1 MKSNSK
7 SLICLKT
14 ISLQKK
20 TYNSS
25 KKKFI
30 FFITMII
37 IKIHIENIK
46 LFDKYILNNNKEVP
60 SHLTIAPLTIMGSN
74 PDGTISDEERNY
86 LSQRA
91 KNIGL
96 YILGATAV
104 NQEGIA
110 FPNQPRAFSDKD
122 LPSLEER
129 AQIIKA
135 QGALAINQIHHG
147 GVLADIKYSGT
158 NVVAVSA
165 EIYNEGLTKK
175 DIKMGN
181 EKKQLN
187 NGDILKIINDFAY
200 ATELSIK
207 AGFDG
212 IEIHG
217 ANNYLLQQF
226 YSGYYNKRT
235 DEWGGSLEKRMR
247 FPLEV
252 VDACCKI
259 RDKYNKPEFIIG
271 YRLSPEEPFENGITM
286 TETLALVR
294 ALVKKPI
301 QYIHVSQKNFFQK
314 TRRGEGIG
322 VERLKV
328 IHQETKGKVALIGV
342 GGLYSYND
350 FNKALKS
357 EFVEFIGTGR
367 ASMLNKDLGILLKE
381 QREKEINLRLD
392 PVHPE
397 IYSIPNLLWALC
409 IKGFDWL
416 PPVKGK

>member
-60 SHLTIAPLTIMGSN
+60 SHLIIAPLTIMGSN

-122 LPSLEER
+122 LPSLEKR

-187 NGDILKIINDFAY
+187 NDDILKIINDFAY

-235 DEWGGSLEKRMR
+235 DEWGGSIEKRMR

-328 IHQETKGKVALIGV
+328 IHQETRGKVALIGV

>member
-14 ISLQKK
+14 IS
-20 TYNSS
+20 
-25 KKKFI
+25 FI

-110 FPNQPRAFSDKD
+110 FPNQPRAFSVKD
-122 LPSLEER
+122 LPSLEKR

-187 NGDILKIINDFAY
+187 NDDILKIINDFAY

-212 IEIHG
+212 IEILG

-342 GGLYSYND
+342 GELYSYND

>member
-1 MKSNSK
+1 MVDNSK
-7 SLICLKT
+7 
-14 ISLQKK
+14 
-20 TYNSS
+20 
-25 KKKFI
+25 
-30 FFITMII
+30 
-37 IKIHIENIK
+37 
-46 LFDKYILNNNKEVP
+46 LFEKYTLNNKVEVP
-60 SHLTIAPLTIMGSN
+60 GLLAVAPLTLFGSN
-74 PDGTISDEERNY
+74 QDGSVSEEEREY
-86 LSQRA
+86 LKLRA
-91 KNIGL
+91 TNIGL

-104 NQEGIA
+104 SQEGIK
-110 FPNQPRAFSDKD
+110 FFTQPRALSDKD
-122 LPSLEER
+122 IPANEER
-129 AQIIKA
+129 VKIIKA

-147 GVLADIKYSGT
+147 GCYADKKISG
-158 NVVAVSA
+158 VPVMAVSA
-165 EIYNEGLTKK
+165 EVANKELEAQGKLNDENKTIELTDQ
-175 DIKMGN
+175 DIKR
-181 EKKQLN
+181 
-187 NGDILKIINDFAY
+187 IINDFAR
-200 ATELSIK
+200 ATEISIK
-207 AGFDG
+207 AGYDG

-217 ANNYLLQQF
+217 ANNFILQQF

-235 DEWGGSLEKRMR
+235 DDWGGSLEKRMR

-328 IHQETKGKVALIGV
+328 IHQETRGKVALIGV